1 MSQLEDVDLNLWS
14 FIKST
19 KATELASLKSLQKF
33 VLLLNKE
40 QLSHLIQCYLQSRLS
55 KSNSFKSN
63 GLTMKQT
70 ADQFFNHEPTKNP
83 LPPIDKQIISKL
95 NSKYKLKYH
104 KKVLA
109 KTTQQKSDNQ
119 RHLLSIPT
127 HVLAYSFQFL
137 SFKELCKAQSVC
149 VHFVY
154 LNKQYPALTHYY
166 FKMNVRFRQ
175 KAMRSRVLLSNLSFF
190 KHIFI
195 TAVYCCNADAWT
207 AGKNRQRRSQLFQY
221 ILKTIIQQSKSS
233 LDTLDINIY
242 DADNVINS
250 ALNKPEFNVLLYIMK
265 EFDQLSISKL
275 IWDRD
280 YFKPST
286 NCTMSQ
292 MLQQIQTQF
301 VITFPKLTSFI
312 ISPKWKFVSSGPT
325 GAALAV
331 SARHIP
337 ATLKQYILAPLIH
350 DVASSL
356 ESMEI
361 PYQNIGVIPLIAEHM
376 INLKTLT
383 ISAAYETTHSPV
395 IDISGLGMIKHIM
408 LKKMTVDLW
417 MWSNM
422 KNRGRDVTNNLRYLF
437 STFIGI
443 TEFEYDFDY
452 MSHGIDWDDVLST
465 VIEGKRMY
473 SMNKEHDALPPLE
486 SLQFKRSGYEE
497 GIRIM
502 KSILHLQYCDLKHIG
517 MEFTSGG
524 SSENIGVFSKYF
536 VSFLRLYRSKNANLS

>member
-1 MSQLEDVDLNLWS
+1 M
-14 FIKST
+14 
-19 KATELASLKSLQKF
+19 
-33 VLLLNKE
+33 
-40 QLSHLIQCYLQSRLS
+40 R
-55 KSNSFKSN
+55 FK
-63 GLTMKQT
+63 
-70 ADQFFNHEPTKNP
+70 
-83 LPPIDKQIISKL
+83 
-95 NSKYKLKYH
+95 
-104 KKVLA
+104 
-109 KTTQQKSDNQ
+109 
-119 RHLLSIPT
+119 
-127 HVLAYSFQFL
+127 
-137 SFKELCKAQSVC
+137 
-149 VHFVY
+149 
-154 LNKQYPALTHYY
+154 
-166 FKMNVRFRQ
+166 
-175 KAMRSRVLLSNLSFF
+175 VLLSNLSFF

-443 TEFEYDFDY
+443 TEFEFCFLNHTGSDTHYV
-452 MSHGIDWDDVLST
+452 DWFVVLDAL
-465 VIEGKRMY
+465 VHNKRMY
-473 SMNKEHDALPPLE
+473 CMNKGEDAVLPLE
-486 SLQFKRSGYEE
+486 SLQLKCISYEE
-497 GIRIM
+497 GEYII
-502 KSILHLQYCDLKHIG
+502 KALFDLNYLHLKHIG
-517 MEFTSGG
+517 LTFERYGWKVTDNFAKFVTNWFLPFLKLYHNAKLKHVTLVAPGYNDEPSNLELEFILNVLDNLPVSLKSIHFELPTLDTMMIIPVKRDDIEYVKFVKKLCQMSLETNAGNL
-524 SSENIGVFSKYF
+524 ENITFDGIKMPHSLKLFL
-536 VSFLRLYRSKNANLS
+536 SFWFGFRNKITIV